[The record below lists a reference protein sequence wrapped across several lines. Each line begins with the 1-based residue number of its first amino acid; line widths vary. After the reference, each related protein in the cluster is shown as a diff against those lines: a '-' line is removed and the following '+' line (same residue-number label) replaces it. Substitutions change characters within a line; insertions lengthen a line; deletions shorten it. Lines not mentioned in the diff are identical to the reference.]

1 MDIKG
6 IIFDLDGV
14 LCSTDRCHYLAW
26 KELADFLGIP
36 FDETVNQ
43 RLRGV
48 SRMESLEIILEAAD
62 RNFSDQEKIE
72 LTDRKNERYCSL
84 LTKLKPADVGD
95 DIRKTLSGLR
105 KKGVLLAVGSSSKN
119 TPLILNRIGLENWF
133 DVVAD
138 GNDITHSKPD
148 PEVFLLAAERLGL
161 PPSECLVV
169 EDADAGIEAAFRG
182 GFISAGI
189 GPAKNNKNAAYHLAR
204 FEQLKEI
211 VF

>member
-14 LCSTDRCHYLAW
+14 LCSTDSCHYLAW
-26 KELADFLGIP
+26 KELADFLDIP

-48 SRMESLEIILEAAD
+48 SRMESLKIILEAAD

-72 LTDRKNERYCSL
+72 LAERKNERYRNL
-84 LTKLKPADVGD
+84 LLKLTPADVGD
-95 DIRKTLSGLR
+95 DIRETLGELR

-119 TPLILNRIGLENWF
+119 TPLILNQVGLENWF
-133 DVVAD
+133 DAVAD
-138 GNDITHSKPD
+138 GNDITRAKPD
-148 PEVFLLAAERLGL
+148 PEVFLLAAEKLGL
-161 PPSECLVV
+161 PPSECMVV
-169 EDADAGIEAAFRG
+169 EDADAGIEAAFKG
-182 GFISAGI
+182 GFIPVGI
-189 GPAKNNKNAAYHLAR
+189 GPAQNNINAVYHLTR

>member
-14 LCSTDRCHYLAW
+14 LCSTDSCHYLAW
-26 KELADFLGIP
+26 KELADFLDIP

-48 SRMESLEIILEAAD
+48 SRMESLKIILEAAD

-72 LTDRKNERYCSL
+72 VAERKNERYRNL
-84 LTKLKPADVGD
+84 LLKLTPADVGD
-95 DIRKTLSGLR
+95 DIRETLGELR

-119 TPLILNRIGLENWF
+119 TPLILNQVGLENWF
-133 DVVAD
+133 DAVAD
-138 GNDITHSKPD
+138 GNDITRSKPD
-148 PEVFLLAAERLGL
+148 PEVFLLAAEKLGL
-161 PPSECLVV
+161 PPSECMVV
-169 EDADAGIEAAFRG
+169 EDADAGIEAAFKG
-182 GFISAGI
+182 GFIPVGI
-189 GPAKNNKNAAYHLAR
+189 GPAQNNINAVYHLTR

>member
-14 LCSTDRCHYLAW
+14 LCSTDSCHYLAW
-26 KELADFLGIP
+26 KELADFLDIP

-48 SRMESLEIILEAAD
+48 SRMESLKIILEAAD

-72 LTDRKNERYCSL
+72 LAERKNERY
-84 LTKLKPADVGD
+84 
-95 DIRKTLSGLR
+95 R
-105 KKGVLLAVGSSSKN
+105 N
-119 TPLILNRIGLENWF
+119 
-133 DVVAD
+133 
-138 GNDITHSKPD
+138 ITRSKPD
-148 PEVFLLAAERLGL
+148 PEVFLLAAEKLGL
-161 PPSECLVV
+161 PPSECMVV
-169 EDADAGIEAAFRG
+169 EDADAGIEAAFKG
-182 GFISAGI
+182 GFIPVGI
-189 GPAKNNKNAAYHLAR
+189 GPAQNNINAVYHLTR

>member
-14 LCSTDRCHYLAW
+14 LCSTDSCHYLAW
-26 KELADFLGIP
+26 KELADFLDIP

-48 SRMESLEIILEAAD
+48 SRMESLKIILEAAD

-72 LTDRKNERYCSL
+72 LAERKNERYRNL
-84 LTKLKPADVGD
+84 LLKLTPSDVGD
-95 DIRKTLSGLR
+95 DIRETLGELR

-119 TPLILNRIGLENWF
+119 TPLILNQVGLENWF
-133 DVVAD
+133 DAVAD
-138 GNDITHSKPD
+138 GNDITRSKPD
-148 PEVFLLAAERLGL
+148 PEVFLLAAEKLGL
-161 PPSECLVV
+161 PPSECMVV
-169 EDADAGIEAAFRG
+169 EDADAGIEAAFKG
-182 GFISAGI
+182 GFIPVGI
-189 GPAKNNKNAAYHLAR
+189 GPAQNNINAVYHLTR

>member
-1 MDIKG
+1 VDIKG

-14 LCSTDRCHYLAW
+14 LCSTDSCHYLAW
-26 KELADFLGIP
+26 KELADFLDIP

-48 SRMESLEIILEAAD
+48 SRMESLKIILEAAD

-72 LTDRKNERYCSL
+72 LAERKNERYRNL
-84 LTKLKPADVGD
+84 LLKLTPADVGD
-95 DIRKTLSGLR
+95 DIRETLGELR

-119 TPLILNRIGLENWF
+119 TPLILNQVGLENWF
-133 DVVAD
+133 DAVAD
-138 GNDITHSKPD
+138 GNDITRSKPD
-148 PEVFLLAAERLGL
+148 PEVFLLAAEKLGL
-161 PPSECLVV
+161 PPSECMVV
-169 EDADAGIEAAFRG
+169 EDADAGIEAAFKG
-182 GFISAGI
+182 GFIPVGI
-189 GPAKNNKNAAYHLAR
+189 GPAQNNINAVYHLTR

>member
-14 LCSTDRCHYLAW
+14 LCSTDSCHYLAW
-26 KELADFLGIP
+26 KELADFLDIP

-48 SRMESLEIILEAAD
+48 SRMESLKIILEAAD
-62 RNFSDQEKIE
+62 RYFSDQEKIE
-72 LTDRKNERYCSL
+72 LAERKNERYRNL
-84 LTKLKPADVGD
+84 LLKLTPADVGD
-95 DIRKTLSGLR
+95 DIRETLGELR

-119 TPLILNRIGLENWF
+119 TPLILNQVGLENWF
-133 DVVAD
+133 DAVAD
-138 GNDITHSKPD
+138 GNDITRSKPD
-148 PEVFLLAAERLGL
+148 PEVFLLAAEKLGL
-161 PPSECLVV
+161 PPSECMVV
-169 EDADAGIEAAFRG
+169 EDADAGIEAAFKG
-182 GFISAGI
+182 GFIPVGI
-189 GPAKNNKNAAYHLAR
+189 GPAQNNINAVYHLTR

>member
-14 LCSTDRCHYLAW
+14 LCSTDSCHYLAW
-26 KELADFLGIP
+26 KELADFLDIP

-48 SRMESLEIILEAAD
+48 SRMESLKIILEAAD

-72 LTDRKNERYCSL
+72 LAERKNERYRNL
-84 LTKLKPADVGD
+84 LLKLTPADVGD
-95 DIRKTLSGLR
+95 DIRETLGELR

-119 TPLILNRIGLENWF
+119 TPLILDQVGLENWF
-133 DVVAD
+133 DAVAD
-138 GNDITHSKPD
+138 GNDITRSKPD
-148 PEVFLLAAERLGL
+148 PEVFLLAAEKLGL
-161 PPSECLVV
+161 PPSECMVV
-169 EDADAGIEAAFRG
+169 EDADAGIEAAFKG
-182 GFISAGI
+182 GFIPVGI
-189 GPAKNNKNAAYHLAR
+189 GPAQNNINAVYHLTR

>member
-14 LCSTDRCHYLAW
+14 LCSTDSCHYLAW
-26 KELADFLGIP
+26 KELADFLDIP

-48 SRMESLEIILEAAD
+48 SRMESLKIILEAAD

-72 LTDRKNERYCSL
+72 LAERKNERYRNL
-84 LTKLKPADVGD
+84 LLKLTPADVGD
-95 DIRKTLSGLR
+95 DIRETLGELR

-119 TPLILNRIGLENWF
+119 TPLILNQVGLENWF
-133 DVVAD
+133 DAVTD
-138 GNDITHSKPD
+138 GNDITRSKPD
-148 PEVFLLAAERLGL
+148 PEVFLLAAEKLGL
-161 PPSECLVV
+161 PPSECMVV
-169 EDADAGIEAAFRG
+169 EDADAGIEAAFKG
-182 GFISAGI
+182 GFIPVGI
-189 GPAKNNKNAAYHLAR
+189 GPAQNNINAVYHLTR

>member
-14 LCSTDRCHYLAW
+14 LCSTDSCHYLDW
-26 KELADFLGIP
+26 KELADFLDIP

-48 SRMESLEIILEAAD
+48 SRMESLKIILEAAD

-72 LTDRKNERYCSL
+72 SAERKNERYRNL
-84 LTKLKPADVGD
+84 LLKLTPADVGD
-95 DIRKTLSGLR
+95 DIRETLGELR

-119 TPLILNRIGLENWF
+119 TPLILNQVGLENWF
-133 DVVAD
+133 DAVTD
-138 GNDITHSKPD
+138 GNDITRSKPD
-148 PEVFLLAAERLGL
+148 PEVFLLAAEKLGL
-161 PPSECLVV
+161 PPSECMVV
-169 EDADAGIEAAFRG
+169 EDADAGIEAAFKG
-182 GFISAGI
+182 GFIPVGI
-189 GPAKNNKNAAYHLAR
+189 GPAQNNINAVYHLTR

>member
-14 LCSTDRCHYLAW
+14 LCSTDSCHYLAW
-26 KELADFLGIP
+26 KELADFLDIP

-48 SRMESLEIILEAAD
+48 SRMESLKIILEAAD

-72 LTDRKNERYCSL
+72 LAERKNERYRNL
-84 LTKLKPADVGD
+84 LLKLTPADVGD
-95 DIRKTLSGLR
+95 DIRETLGELR

-119 TPLILNRIGLENWF
+119 TPLILNQVGLENWF
-133 DVVAD
+133 DAVAD
-138 GNDITHSKPD
+138 GNDIKRSKPD
-148 PEVFLLAAERLGL
+148 PEVFLLAAEKLGL
-161 PPSECLVV
+161 PPSECMVV
-169 EDADAGIEAAFRG
+169 EDADAGIEAAFKG
-182 GFISAGI
+182 GFIPVGI
-189 GPAKNNKNAAYHLAR
+189 GPAQNNINAVYHLTR

>member
-14 LCSTDRCHYLAW
+14 LCSTDSCHYLAW
-26 KELADFLGIP
+26 KELADFLDIP

-48 SRMESLEIILEAAD
+48 SRMESLKIILEEAD

-72 LTDRKNERYCSL
+72 LAERKNERYRNL
-84 LTKLKPADVGD
+84 LLKLTPADVGD
-95 DIRKTLSGLR
+95 DIRETLGELR

-119 TPLILNRIGLENWF
+119 TPLILNQVGLENWF
-133 DVVAD
+133 DAVAD
-138 GNDITHSKPD
+138 GNDITRSKPD
-148 PEVFLLAAERLGL
+148 PEVFLLAAEKLGL
-161 PPSECLVV
+161 PPSECMVV
-169 EDADAGIEAAFRG
+169 EDADAGIEAAFKG
-182 GFISAGI
+182 GFIPVGI
-189 GPAKNNKNAAYHLAR
+189 GPAQNNINAVYHLTR

>member
-14 LCSTDRCHYLAW
+14 LCSTDSCHYLAW
-26 KELADFLGIP
+26 KELADFLDIP

-48 SRMESLEIILEAAD
+48 SRMESLKIILEAAD

-72 LTDRKNERYCSL
+72 LAERKNERYRNL
-84 LTKLKPADVGD
+84 LLKLTPADVGD
-95 DIRKTLSGLR
+95 DIRETLGELR

-119 TPLILNRIGLENWF
+119 TPLILNQVGLENWF
-133 DVVAD
+133 DAVAD
-138 GNDITHSKPD
+138 GNDITRSKPD
-148 PEVFLLAAERLGL
+148 PEVFLLAAEKLGL
-161 PPSECLVV
+161 PPSECMVV
-169 EDADAGIEAAFRG
+169 EDADAGIEAAFKG
-182 GFISAGI
+182 GFIPVGI
-189 GPAKNNKNAAYHLAR
+189 GPAQNNINAVYHLTR

>member
-14 LCSTDRCHYLAW
+14 LCSTDSCHYLAW
-26 KELADFLGIP
+26 KELADFLDIP

-48 SRMESLEIILEAAD
+48 SRMESLKIILEAAD

-72 LTDRKNERYCSL
+72 LAERKNERYRNL
-84 LTKLKPADVGD
+84 LLKLTPADVGD
-95 DIRKTLSGLR
+95 DIRETLGELR

-119 TPLILNRIGLENWF
+119 TPLILNQVGLENWF
-133 DVVAD
+133 DAVAD
-138 GNDITHSKPD
+138 GNDIPRSKPD
-148 PEVFLLAAERLGL
+148 PEVFLLAAEKLGL
-161 PPSECLVV
+161 PPSECMVV
-169 EDADAGIEAAFRG
+169 EDADAGIEAAFKG
-182 GFISAGI
+182 GFIPVGI
-189 GPAKNNKNAAYHLAR
+189 GPAQNNINAVYHLTR

>member
-14 LCSTDRCHYLAW
+14 LCSTDSCHYLAW
-26 KELADFLGIP
+26 KELADFLDIP

-48 SRMESLEIILEAAD
+48 SRMESLKIILEAAD

-72 LTDRKNERYCSL
+72 LAERKNERYRNL
-84 LTKLKPADVGD
+84 LLKLTPADVGD
-95 DIRKTLSGLR
+95 DIRETLGELR

-119 TPLILNRIGLENWF
+119 TPLILNQVGLENWF
-133 DVVAD
+133 DAVAD
-138 GNDITHSKPD
+138 GNDITRSKPD
-148 PEVFLLAAERLGL
+148 PEVFLLAAEKLGL
-161 PPSECLVV
+161 PPSECMGV
-169 EDADAGIEAAFRG
+169 EDADAGIEAAFKG
-182 GFISAGI
+182 GFIPVGI
-189 GPAKNNKNAAYHLAR
+189 GPAQNNINAVYHLTR